1 MKVYVTGAYG
11 QQMRALSVADEASVL
26 LNTREGETVVY
37 EEPPSESHWWDGE
50 QWQGRGD
57 SPSPLHLWD
66 SQTHTYYLPAA
77 PEVDMAAL
85 RQAKWEAIKALR
97 SAAEESS
104 VFVNGNWFDADALS
118 LQRIAGTIQYAQ
130 IVGGASGWST
140 VWTTADNKPV
150 TVDINVLTAVGV
162 AIGRQV
168 MAVHAYGRTLR
179 EAIDATTTAEEL
191 EAIEWAYTKD
201 FQ

>member
-50 QWQGRGD
+50 QWQGRGEPP
-57 SPSPLHLWD
+57 SPSAQWDKVTHNWYVVEPEAIPLSTL
-66 SQTHTYYLPAA
+66 QA
-77 PEVDMAAL
+77 
-85 RQAKWEAIKALR
+85 AKWEAIKLLR
-97 SAAEESS
+97 SQAEQAP
-104 VFVNGNWFDADALS
+104 VFINGSLFDADTLS
-118 LQRIAGTIQYAQ
+118 LQRISSTIQYAQ

-150 TVDINVLTAVGV
+150 TVDINTLIAVGV

-179 EAIDATTTAEEL
+179 EAIDSSTSAEEL
-191 EAIEWAYTKD
+191 EAIEWAYTED